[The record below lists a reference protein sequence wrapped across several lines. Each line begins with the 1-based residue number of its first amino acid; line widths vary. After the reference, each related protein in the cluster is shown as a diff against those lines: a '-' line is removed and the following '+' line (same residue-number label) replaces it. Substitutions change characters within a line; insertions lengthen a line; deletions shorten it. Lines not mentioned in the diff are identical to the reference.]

1 MSALAQQQ
9 YQQNQV
15 NTASPAE
22 LTLMLYKGAVRFIN
36 GATAAIEKGN
46 IEDANNYNLRA
57 QAIIRELQITLNMDI
72 ALSHDL
78 SMMYDYMIQRLIEG
92 NMKKD
97 ATILTEVKGYC
108 EEFAVTWAQA
118 MKLAKR

>member
-22 LTLMLYKGAVRFIN
+22 LTLMLYKGAIRFIN
-36 GATAAIEKGN
+36 GAKAAIDKEN
-46 IEDANNYNLRA
+46 VEEANNYNQRA
-57 QAIIRELQITLNMDI
+57 QAIIRELLITLNMDI
-72 ALSHDL
+72 PLSKDL
-78 SMMYDYMIQRLIEG
+78 AAMYDYMIRRLIEA
-92 NMKKD
+92 NIKKD
-97 ATILTEVKGYC
+97 KAILEEVTGYC

-118 MKLAKR
+118 MKMAKR